1 MKNKTITY
9 SAAILLAVLFSQR
22 IQAQEKDLLEL
33 VGEDKPQKE
42 IVKNA
47 FKSIRV
53 INGHSMEFL
62 FQLHVSNAAGMNE
75 RAFITET
82 TASWG
87 KVDIR
92 FGFNLSR
99 VFQLWKVKR

>member
-53 INGHSMEFL
+53 INGHSME
-62 FQLHVSNAAGMNE
+62 
-75 RAFITET
+75 
-82 TASWG
+82 
-87 KVDIR
+87 
-92 FGFNLSR
+92 
-99 VFQLWKVKR
+99 